1 LNKTEVRR
9 RLKMVTGFE
18 VLGAISSSYSFTK
31 DIVAFFKG
39 VHDAKTAIPNIMLRF
54 EDDALLLEH
63 LAACIDES
71 ILKNLDLESLSHL
84 QRVISHILPIAQD
97 VSVRLHRYKTNNI
110 WDRAK
115 WAVVGKDL
123 KSSEEDIYDWI
134 KRLQTCFVLFPTK
147 AKTDIVSALGPNS
160 KNAILIEAVTAQQRM
175 ESRISKF
182 REIGYQQ
189 TKDLDPD
196 LQLSTE
202 LSSTIELSSQARI
215 STISGRQLLVEFKKL
230 APALVHSE
238 SAKQEMEEEVVKL
251 VSVLSVVRPTDMFLL
266 RTKYFFATNPKL
278 NQPSVPFGILYE
290 FPAKYSPPSRLID
303 LLRKTTPN
311 GTRILEHSLDQ
322 RFELVRQ
329 ISTAIL
335 FIHSVGWFHKG
346 IRSSNLFL
354 AHSKEATDH
363 GRNYPE
369 YLGTSFLAGFD
380 YSRSEAARSTGD
392 EAEGG
397 WKRALYQHPERNIT
411 SDSGDPIPEY
421 IAEHDIYSLGVTMVE
436 IGRWKPLETYPQLFQ
451 NASPAKRKARLED
464 MAEGLRVTLG
474 RRYVELTL
482 RCLRIL
488 DEDSRPLLGVPA
500 IRGIVLDLE
509 ELASSTK

>member
-1 LNKTEVRR
+1 
-9 RLKMVTGFE
+9 MVTGFA
-18 VLGAISSSYSFTK
+18 VLGALSSSYSFTK
-31 DIVAFFKG
+31 DIVAFFKR

-54 EDDALLLEH
+54 ENDALLLEH
-63 LAACIDES
+63 LAISIDETM
-71 ILKNLDLESLSHL
+71 LEHLDIESLSHL
-84 QRVISHILPIAQD
+84 QRVISHILPITQD
-97 VSVRLHRYKTNNI
+97 VSVRLNRYKTNNL
-110 WDRAK
+110 WDRSK

-123 KSSEEDIYDWI
+123 KSSEEDINDWI
-134 KRLQTCFVLFPTK
+134 KRLQTCFVLFPKK
-147 AKTDIVSALGPNS
+147 AKNDIVSALGRNS
-160 KNAILIEAVTAQQRM
+160 NNATLIEAVTAQQRM
-175 ESRISKF
+175 ESRITKF

-189 TKDLDPD
+189 TKDLDPS

-202 LSSTIELSSQARI
+202 LSSTIELSSQARM

-230 APALVHSE
+230 APASVHSK
-238 SAKQEMEEEVVKL
+238 SATKEMEEEVVKL
-251 VSVLSVVRPTDMFLL
+251 VSVLSAVRPTDMFLL
-266 RTKYFFATNPKL
+266 RTKYFFTTNPKL
-278 NQPSVPFGILYE
+278 KQPSVPFGILYE

-303 LLRKTTPN
+303 ILRMTGPN
-311 GTRILEHSLDQ
+311 GTRILKHSLDQ

-335 FIHSVGWFHKG
+335 FIHSIGWFHKG
-346 IRSSNLFL
+346 IRSSNIFL
-354 AHSKEATDH
+354 AHSKEATDL

-397 WKRALYQHPERNIT
+397 WKRALYQHPERNVT
-411 SDSGDPIPEY
+411 ADSDDAVPEY

-436 IGRWKPLETYPQLFQ
+436 IGRWKPLESYPQLFQ
-451 NASPAKRKARLED
+451 DASPAKHKEVLEE

-474 RRYVELTL
+474 RRYVELAL

-488 DEDSRPLLGVPA
+488 DTDSRPLLGSPA